1 MLSAGVRARLPD
13 EWQHGEGRGQ
23 EQVQTHGITIQLRSC
38 TTGAG
43 GKGTPGVSF
52 SAAAQVGEGPT
63 GQAVRLTGI
72 QEERQHGRDH
82 DHPGHPAP
90 THTPSTPQ
98 VVLWDMTPL
107 HGFQSAASHASH
119 TYCVA

>member
-1 MLSAGVRARLPD
+1 MS
-13 EWQHGEGRGQ
+13 RG
-23 EQVQTHGITIQLRSC
+23 
-38 TTGAG
+38 G
-43 GKGTPGVSF
+43 GTRGVSF

-63 GQAVRLTGI
+63 GRAVRLTGI
-72 QEERQHGRDH
+72 QEEGQHGRDH

-119 TYCVA
+119 TYCIA